1 MCALDR
7 RTLLKGAL
15 AAPLVGGV
23 PVLPALAASSDG
35 PTMRRVRPGEPGW
48 PSAREWSALND
59 AVGGH
64 LLKVESPLAACAQSP
79 SSNAC
84 TDLFE
89 QIKNPYL
96 ISDTPALTQTSGYLD
111 AWTSA
116 PSVYALNATS
126 ARDVARTV
134 DFARR
139 HRLRL
144 VVKGGGHSYQGTSN
158 AADSLLI
165 WTHAMHE
172 VTLHDAF
179 IPEGCEGRQAAQP
192 AVTVDAGA
200 LWSHVYDAVTT
211 RAGRYVQGGG
221 CMTVG
226 VAGLVQGG
234 GFGNFSKQFGTA
246 AASLL
251 QAEVVTADGAVR
263 IANACSNADLFWAL
277 KGGGGGS
284 LGVVTRLT
292 LKTHELPAQFGAVFG
307 TVRASSDT
315 AFKRLAGEFMRFYA
329 SSLFNPHW
337 GETVSFRGNNT
348 LNISMLFQGL
358 DDDQAAHVWQ
368 PFFDWIAKSP
378 GDFQMP
384 KAAKVIAVPAQRF
397 WDPAFIQAHAPGVM
411 TADNRPGAPAGNVF
425 WSNDAAEAG
434 QFLYGYHSTWLPAS
448 LLNEGERARLV
459 DALFASTR
467 EWGVTL
473 HFNKGL
479 AGASNDARTATR
491 DTAMNPAVLDAFALA
506 IIAGEGPPAFPG
518 IAGHEPDIRAARSA
532 ANRIAAASVALR
544 TVVPRAGS
552 YVSESDFF
560 ERDWQ
565 DAFWGAHYPRL
576 LAIKKQYDPDG
587 LFFVHHG
594 VNSEQWSDDGFTRLP
609 A

>member
-7 RTLLKGAL
+7 RTWLKGAL

-23 PVLPALAASSDG
+23 PVRAALAAVLDG
-35 PTMRRVRPGEPGW
+35 PTMRRVRPDELGW
-48 PSAREWSALND
+48 PSKQQWDALNN

-64 LLKVESPLAACAQSP
+64 LLKVESPFAACAQSP
-79 SSNAC
+79 ASTAC
-84 TDLFE
+84 ADIFGQL
-89 QIKNPYL
+89 KNPYF
-96 ISDTPALTQTSGYLD
+96 ISESAALPQTSGYLD
-111 AWTSA
+111 AWTSS

-126 ARDVARTV
+126 ARDVARAV
-134 DFARR
+134 NFARR

-179 IPEGCEGRQAAQP
+179 IGEGCEGRQPAQP
-192 AVTVDAGA
+192 AVTVEAGA

-221 CMTVG
+221 CITVG

-234 GFGNFSKQFGTA
+234 GFGNFSKRFGTA

-263 IANACSNADLFWAL
+263 IANPCSNPDLFWGL

-284 LGVVTRLT
+284 LGVITRLT
-292 LKTHELPAQFGAVFG
+292 LKTHDLPEQFGAVFG
-307 TVRASSDT
+307 AVGASSDA
-315 AFKRLAGEFMRFYA
+315 AFKRLTSEFMRFYA
-329 SSLFNPHW
+329 SRLFNPHW

-348 LNISMLFQGL
+348 LNISMVFQGL
-358 DDDQAAHVWQ
+358 NEDQAAGVWQ

-378 GDFQMP
+378 SDFYMP
-384 KAAKVIAVPAQRF
+384 KAAKIIAVPAQRF
-397 WDPAFIQAHAPGVM
+397 WDPAFMEAFAPGVM
-411 TADNRPGAPAGNVF
+411 AADNRTGASPGNVF
-425 WSNDAAEAG
+425 WSADAAEAG

-448 LLNEGERARLV
+448 LLDEGERARCV

-467 EWGVTL
+467 DWGVTL

-479 AGASNDARTATR
+479 AGASDDARTATR

-506 IIAGEGPPAFPG
+506 IISGEGPPALPG
-518 IAGHEPDIRAARSA
+518 IAGHEPDIRVARHAAS
-532 ANRIAAASVALR
+532 RIAKATATLR

-565 DAFWGAHYPRL
+565 DAFWGVHYPRL
-576 LAIKKQYDPDG
+576 LAIKRRYDPDG

-594 VNSEQWSDDGFTRLP
+594 VNSEEWSDDGFTRLR